1 MPLDD
6 HEQKILAEIERQ
18 LSAEDP
24 GLVRKVQ
31 NIAKPSA
38 TRTRWAL
45 LGVVAGLA
53 IVIFF
58 FADNTLLALVGF
70 GILVGSATVLV
81 PAIRD
86 RFKVELETKVDDGG
100 DDIGR
105 QNPFR
110 RQ

>member
-18 LSAEDP
+18 LSEEDP
-24 GLVRKVQ
+24 DLVRKVQ
-31 NIAKPSA
+31 SINRPSA
-38 TRTRWAL
+38 MRTRFAVF
-45 LGVVAGLA
+45 GVVAGLA

-58 FADNTLLALVGF
+58 FAGNTLLALLGF
-70 GILVGSATVLV
+70 GLLVGSATVLV

-86 RFKVELETKVDDGG
+86 RFTVTPEARVDGG
-100 DDIGR
+100 RDDIGR
-105 QNPFR
+105 ENPFR